1 MSFKDLDIKISYIS
15 FGDENIAKSF
25 LVPALKQTRIYKRS
39 VGYFSSGVFGPIIDG
54 IVALS
59 RNGGKIELIAS
70 PQLTEEDIDAINL
83 GYKKREEIIKS
94 AFSRDFMREIEV
106 FDDERLQLLAA
117 LIANGTLD
125 IKIAVTETVGIYHD
139 KLGILEDF
147 DGNVVVF
154 FGSANE
160 SLSGY
165 KNNYEKIRIV
175 KSWNETDAK
184 SISDECAEFDALW
197 NGTNPFVKTY
207 NYKESAQSNILKV
220 IENRRNTNSQTET
233 ESSPVKLRDYQEEAI
248 SAWVNNDYH
257 GFYVMATGTGKTW
270 TAIYS
275 AKRLVESNPAMIV
288 ICAPYKHL
296 VKQWKDD
303 VVKAFPKAKI
313 IMVSSEN
320 PTWETQITQEI
331 IRKKYDVQNQI
342 IIISTIASFKM
353 ERFSRAINKSNEKKL
368 LIVDEAHRFTERD
381 DTLKETYK
389 YLLGLSATP
398 YSGSSPQRGIEL
410 MEWFGGQV
418 FNLPIESALERGFL
432 VPYNYFP
439 IYVYST
445 EEEENKFKYHTQRI
459 LSCFKNNKCI
469 NPDLLV
475 KSLRNRLRIISM
487 AEEKTIK
494 IDDIIN
500 RIKEN
505 DHFVVYCGDGKLF
518 DQNFGEELRHIQSI
532 KRVLTAHGYKSSQ
545 FTATESMIDR
555 MELVDAFNKRE
566 ISALAAIRC
575 LDEGI
580 NIPSIKSA
588 LILSSNDDYREFVQ
602 RRGRILR
609 IYKGKD
615 FANIYDVIVLPSHD
629 MQGWAK
635 IELRRFR
642 EYARLALNWDELENE
657 LHSHL
662 VAYGL
667 CDEDIDVYD
676 YDEMEVILD
685 E

>member
-83 GYKKREEIIKS
+83 GYKKREEIIES

-147 DGNVVVF
+147 DGNIVVF

-220 IENRRNTNSQTET
+220 IENRKNTNSQTEM

-275 AKRLVESNPAMIV
+275 AKRLVDSSPAMIV

-353 ERFSRAINKSNEKKL
+353 ERFSKVINKSNEKKL

-381 DTLKETYK
+381 DTLKETYE

-500 RIKEN
+500 RIEEN

-545 FTATESMIDR
+545 FTATESMTDR
-555 MELVDAFNKRE
+555 MELVDAFNKQE

-602 RRGRILR
+602 RRRRILR
-609 IYKGKD
+609 TYIGKD

-676 YDEMEVILD
+676 YDEMEVTLD